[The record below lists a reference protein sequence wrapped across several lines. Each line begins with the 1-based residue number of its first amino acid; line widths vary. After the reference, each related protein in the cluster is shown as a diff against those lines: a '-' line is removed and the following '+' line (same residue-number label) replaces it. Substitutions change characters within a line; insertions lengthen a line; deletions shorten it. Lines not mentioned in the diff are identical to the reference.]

1 MCAVLALGDCADAHF
16 DCTELRR
23 RLVCCCPQDEQCHRL
38 VRLLMRAY
46 YEKEHVAIV
55 DCLLDMQVKQANKSV
70 N

>member
-1 MCAVLALGDCADAHF
+1 
-16 DCTELRR
+16 
-23 RLVCCCPQDEQCHRL
+23 
-38 VRLLMRAY
+38 MRAY